1 MALPKPYD
9 YDGAATTLFSEDLVE
24 EQEAVARELLQP
36 DDSPFQR
43 ANQEVVSLDQIEI

>member
-9 YDGAATTLFSEDLVE
+9 YDGAATSLFSEDLVE

-36 DDSPFQR
+36 DDSPF
-43 ANQEVVSLDQIEI
+43 